1 MKKAIFGCGGHAREV
16 ISYLDEEVTV
26 FVDDQYANEN
36 ALPISRF
43 NPKKYE
49 IMIAVSNPISRKKIV
64 ESLPEGT
71 QFFSYIHPTCIIS
84 GNVDLGEGSFIGPHC
99 ILTTNI
105 KVGNHA
111 LLNRWVHIGH
121 DCLIGDFFS
130 CMPGVIISGNNTI
143 GSKVYMGAMS
153 VTKEK
158 ISITDNVTVGLNAG
172 VVSDIDFSGT
182 YAGTPTK
189 LLKK

>member
-26 FVDDQYANEN
+26 FVDDQYTNEN

-49 IMIAVSNPISRKKIV
+49 IIIAVSNPISRKKIV
-64 ESLPEGT
+64 ESLPDGT
-71 QFFSYIHPTCIIS
+71 QFFSYIHPTSIIS
-84 GNVDLGEGSFIGPHC
+84 GNVDLGEGCFIGPYC

-105 KVGNHA
+105 KIGSHA
-111 LLNRWVHIGH
+111 LLNRSVQIGH
-121 DCLIGDFFS
+121 DCEIGDYLS

-143 GSKVYMGAMS
+143 GDDVYFGAGS

-158 ISITDNVTVGLNAG
+158 LNITSGVTIGLNSG
-172 VVSDIDFSGT
+172 VIKDVVVPGT
-182 YAGTPTK
+182 YVGTPV
-189 LLKK
+189 KKIY

>member
-1 MKKAIFGCGGHAREV
+1 MKKAVFGCGGHAREV

-84 GNVDLGEGSFIGPHC
+84 GNVDLGEGCFIGPYC
-99 ILTTNI
+99 ILTTSI
-105 KVGNHA
+105 KIGSHA
-111 LLNRWVHIGH
+111 VLNRNVQIGH
-121 DCLIGDFFS
+121 DCEIGNYLS

-143 GSKVYMGAMS
+143 GDYVYFGAG
-153 VTKEK
+153 
-158 ISITDNVTVGLNAG
+158 SITREKLNIISGVTIGLNSG
-172 VVSDIDFSGT
+172 VIKDIIKKGT
-182 YAGTPTK
+182 YAGTPSK
-189 LLKK
+189 IIKK

>member
-1 MKKAIFGCGGHAREV
+1 MKKAVFGCGGHAREV

-71 QFFSYIHPTCIIS
+71 QFFSYIHPTGIIS
-84 GNVDLGEGSFIGPHC
+84 GNVDLGEGSFIGHHC

-111 LLNRWVHIGH
+111 LLNRGVHIGH

-158 ISITDNVTVGLNAG
+158 IKR
-172 VVSDIDFSGT
+172 
-182 YAGTPTK
+182 PK
-189 LLKK
+189 